1 MVWIIGLWSGN
12 HPPPIAF
19 GVFSGNDGPAIK
31 CTIYV
36 AYTAA
41 NCYLVA
47 KRRHLLRFREVEPV
61 NGDIHFPPP
70 FKKYMEGYCTAISSS
85 STCLCA

>member
-1 MVWIIGLWSGN
+1 MVWIAGLWSGN

-31 CTIYV
+31 CTIYA

-41 NCYLVA
+41 HCYFVA
-47 KRRHLLRFREVEPV
+47 KRRHLLRFREFEPI
-61 NGDIHFPPP
+61 NGDIHFPPL
-70 FKKYMEGYCTAISSS
+70 FEKYTAGYCTAISL
-85 STCLCA
+85 TCLFA

>member
-1 MVWIIGLWSGN
+1 MVWVAGLWSGN

-31 CTIYV
+31 L
-36 AYTAA
+36 TASTTA

-47 KRRHLLRFREVEPV
+47 KRRHLLRFREIKPV
-61 NGDIHFPPP
+61 NGDSHFPAP
-70 FKKYMEGYCTAISSS
+70 FEKYTEGCCTALS